1 MRWVPEVAAAIRPG
15 SWTAW
20 HHAAPG
26 KMSPHLVSAKLSIYM
41 GKERFLD
48 SGVKI
53 KKKKKKNFLF
63 LGLQGS
69 GRRH

>member
-53 KKKKKKNFLF
+53 KKKKKNFLF